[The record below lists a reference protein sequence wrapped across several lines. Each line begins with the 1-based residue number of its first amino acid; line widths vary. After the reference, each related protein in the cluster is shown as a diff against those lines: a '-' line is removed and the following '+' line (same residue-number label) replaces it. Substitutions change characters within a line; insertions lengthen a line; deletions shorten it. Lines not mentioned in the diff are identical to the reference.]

1 MQQGL
6 AAGEAVPPEFV
17 DLVKPHVQSFDYFL
31 GDGLNRVVELL
42 EPIEVHCSGVTNTPR
57 KFFNVLSDDEIL
69 STSAMQIVHT
79 VTKQVHR
86 VWFESPAIGRPLRDD
101 SAGRQERLFPRDCRE
116 SVLPNNCSCVFH
128 TLSCKAEV
136 CAAGLSHCLTCYD
149 GVQGSTY
156 AAALHMDLCFQL
168 EGVGVQRLNRRLGMV
183 PIMVK
188 SDRCYLRHL
197 TR

>member
-1 MQQGL
+1 MFFSNFFDDQTL
-6 AAGEAVPPEFV
+6 S
-17 DLVKPHVQSFDYFL
+17 SF
-31 GDGLNRVVELL
+31 G
-42 EPIEVHCSGVTNTPR
+42 
-57 KFFNVLSDDEIL
+57 
-69 STSAMQIVHT
+69 MQIVHT

-116 SVLPNNCSCVFH
+116 SVLSKQLLVPFPYSLLQRRGMCGWIF
-128 TLSCKAEV
+128 TLS
-136 CAAGLSHCLTCYD
+136 Y

-168 EGVGVQRLNRRLGMV
+168 EGGGVQRLNRRLGMV